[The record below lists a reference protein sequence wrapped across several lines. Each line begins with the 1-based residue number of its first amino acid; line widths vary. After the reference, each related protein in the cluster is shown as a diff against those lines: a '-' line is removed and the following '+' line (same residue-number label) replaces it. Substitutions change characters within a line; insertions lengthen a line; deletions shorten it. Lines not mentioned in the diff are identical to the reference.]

1 MALSLRPPTEVS
13 VTNRLLYKPKRI
25 SRLHLMMLENAH
37 RVENAMQLL
46 PTRACVWRDAA
57 RKNGDKVQLPST
69 WALGT
74 EIWVLDPKH

>member
-1 MALSLRPPTEVS
+1 MALSPRPPTEVS

-25 SRLHLMMLENAH
+25 SRLHLMVLENVR
-37 RVENAMQLL
+37 RVGKAMQLL
-46 PTRACVWRDAA
+46 PTRACVWRDGA
-57 RKNGDKVQLPST
+57 RKNGGKVQLPST